1 MMLYVHIVP
10 SPNMARDSRDVLVY
24 ALEYF
29 TMLVARLKFYRA
41 ENCVWEVAK
50 GTPTM
55 AQGLGSR
62 AWNFVG
68 TFDIP

>member
-1 MMLYVHIVP
+1 M
-10 SPNMARDSRDVLVY
+10 VY

-29 TMLVARLKFYRA
+29 IMLVARLKFYRA

-50 GTPTM
+50 GTPPM

-62 AWNFVG
+62 VWNFAS
-68 TFDIP
+68 TLDIP

>member
-1 MMLYVHIVP
+1 M
-10 SPNMARDSRDVLVY
+10 VY

-62 AWNFVG
+62 VWNFVG
-68 TFDIP
+68 TLDIP